1 MTPHDDP
8 SAQGPSRSDRRAGA
22 RKTLLALVVTVS
34 TMVIGS
40 IMFMVS
46 QGRNRIPE
54 GRPMLVILPFEAA
67 TPGSTRYAG
76 FGEGLATYFSRM
88 DPRDLGVLGPAST
101 TDPIAALRGDAM
113 AVGRQLEADMV
124 LMGRE
129 VIRASQPVLLAE
141 LLRVEGGQS
150 MWSEEY
156 EVGGGEALRTAQTQ
170 IGAEVTLVLDLPR

>member
-1 MTPHDDP
+1 MNDT
-8 SAQGPSRSDRRAGA
+8 RSLEESLSSRRAGA

-76 FGEGLATYFSRM
+76 FGEGLATYFSRI

-101 TDPIAALRGDAM
+101 TDPIAALRGDAR
-113 AVGRQLEADMV
+113 ALGRQFEADMV

-129 VIRASQPVLLAE
+129 VIRDSQPVLLAE
-141 LLRVEGGQS
+141 LLRVESGQS
-150 MWSEEY
+150 VWSEEY
-156 EVGGGEALRTAQTQ
+156 YVDGPEALRTAQTQ